1 MEVVFVILDHLR
13 FEILDFQI
21 IAISLKFQLVQKVDI
36 LIRPSFCTLLILV
49 INLHDSQFTFIKKV

>member
-36 LIRPSFCTLLILV
+36 LIHPSFCTLLILV
-49 INLHDSQFTFIKKV
+49 INLHDS